1 MIRALPVLLAL
12 VLAVS
17 LGGCKKENCEKL
29 LEIACEHVAKAKDG
43 DDQCAQLRKQAE
55 TVKDEDCKKTLRLLK
70 ETGKLQNQPR

>member
-1 MIRALPVLLAL
+1 MKRLLPVLLAAAL
-12 VLAVS
+12 LC
-17 LGGCKKENCEKL
+17 GCKKENCEKL

-43 DDQCAQLRKQAE
+43 DDQCERLKKQSE